1 MCCCLTAR
9 QYAADTPARVGHVA
23 GIARDEVNVN
33 VHARL
38 AARGSD
44 IDADIVA
51 VGSVLISND
60 GLGSIEKRENGSLFL
75 RRHVEKICDVT
86 AWNNQDVAGCKAAT
100 VMADISEFVFKQNHC
115 WLTKLARCV
124 VSHNRYL
131 IACGLI
137 GEPVPPVMISG
148 GPQKKNS

>member
-1 MCCCLTAR
+1 
-9 QYAADTPARVGHVA
+9 
-23 GIARDEVNVN
+23 
-33 VHARL
+33 
-38 AARGSD
+38 
-44 IDADIVA
+44 
-51 VGSVLISND
+51 
-60 GLGSIEKRENGSLFL
+60 
-75 RRHVEKICDVT
+75 
-86 AWNNQDVAGCKAAT
+86 VAGCKAAT
-100 VMADISEFVFKQNHC
+100 VMADISELSSQNHC